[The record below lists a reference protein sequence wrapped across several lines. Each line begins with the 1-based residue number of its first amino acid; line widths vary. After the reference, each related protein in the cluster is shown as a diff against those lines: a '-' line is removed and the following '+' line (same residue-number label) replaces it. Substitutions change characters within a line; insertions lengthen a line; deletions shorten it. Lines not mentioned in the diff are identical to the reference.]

1 MTDTRTFE
9 DWVQD
14 NPPPNLMELVERFGG
29 FARVPPEEWIIY
41 DKAYREWD
49 NERVTRFQK

>member
-1 MTDTRTFE
+1 MTDTRSFQ
-9 DWVQD
+9 DWLQD
-14 NPPPNLMELVERFGG
+14 NPPPSLIELVERFGG
-29 FARVPPEEWIIY
+29 YSRVPVEEWMLY